1 MLIASNVF
9 MTFAWYGHF
18 KHLNGKPW
26 WIAALISWGNALYEY
41 LIQVPDNRIGFEQ
54 LSLGQL

>member
-1 MLIASNVF
+1 